1 MEITKKF
8 SINDIE
14 LFRNDEDVDFAHV
27 KIWALAEGTNSHKNP
42 ISLDVL
48 KRDGHTILGKLII
61 GKFSKFQNDTTT
73 HVPDQSILGYI
84 PKEQEVK
91 FEQKD
96 GKIFITVEGLISKLY
111 ATDIVQMFKN
121 LNFRSVSC
129 EFTCTEGEK
138 DENGEVP
145 ILSFCIHGV
154 TILGL
159 NYSPSCKGA
168 EIKVMQFAEKENN
181 SLQKFAEDRKNNLN
195 KKKESKEEVMADK
208 EKEVKAEEVVEEKK
222 DTKEMAKTEEEKKE
236 EKPVDSNKEE
246 TKKKMSEYVDDDN
259 DDKDDIDDVDDD
271 DDKEEEKKMSTDT
284 NIDTLASL
292 AFLEN
297 ETEQYKEMI
306 NKMYAQDKEII
317 MEEYLKMA
325 KERDDLKEYKKEKM
339 SQEKEFEVN
348 KIMAEVKE
356 DLDDKEFDELKAEG
370 MACKF
375 EDVKGFA
382 NKVKA
387 FAYEKA
393 KINKKETKED
403 SNVMRFAVET
413 TEIEKECNTA
423 DDIFDKYLNK

>member
-8 SINDIE
+8 SIDDIE
-14 LFRNDEDVDFAHV
+14 LFKDDEDIDFAHV
-27 KIWALAEGTNSHKNP
+27 KIWALAEGSNSHKNP
-42 ISLDVL
+42 ISLEVL

-61 GKFSKFQNDTTT
+61 GKFSKFQHDTTT
-73 HVPDQSILGYI
+73 HLPDQTILGYI

-91 FEQKD
+91 FEKKD
-96 GKIFITVEGLISKLY
+96 GKFFITVEGLISKLY
-111 ATDIVQMFKN
+111 ATDIVKMFKD

-129 EFTCTEGEK
+129 EFSCVEGEEN
-138 DENGEVP
+138 ENGEVP

-181 SLQKFAEDRKNNLN
+181 SLQIFAEQRKNILN
-195 KKKESKEEVMADK
+195 KERKNKEETMA
-208 EKEVKAEEVVEEKK
+208 EEKK
-222 DTKEMAKTEEEKKE
+222 KVEAEKLEKDSKEMAETKVEKEEKPTSSNKKEEEKKE
-236 EKPVDSNKEE
+236 MSEA
-246 TKKKMSEYVDDDN
+246 TKKATKEKE
-259 DDKDDIDDVDDD
+259 DKS
-271 DDKEEEKKMSTDT
+271 DKKEDESEKKMSTDA
-284 NIDTLASL
+284 NVDTVASL

-306 NKMYAQDKEII
+306 NKMYSKDKEII

-325 KERDDLKEYKKEKM
+325 KERDELKKYKEEKVE
-339 SQEKEFEVN
+339 QEKEFEVD

-356 DLDDKEFDELKAEG
+356 DLDSKEFDDLRKEG
-370 MACKF
+370 MECKL
-375 EDVKGFA
+375 EEVKGFA

-393 KINKKETKED
+393 KNNKKENKED
-403 SNVMRFAVET
+403 MVMRFAVET
-413 TEIEKECNTA
+413 ATKKEECSTA
-423 DDIFDKYLNK
+423 DDIYNKYLK